1 LRLGV
6 LIALAIVL
14 VAPAALATETEPE
27 TVSLVYRVPDGCPN
41 ESAFVSAVGARTRR
55 AKFVDRAANARR
67 FVVDV
72 RRLGG
77 SYSGRLVIEAGG
89 ERATRDVTS
98 ARCEDLVDAFVLF
111 TAIAIDP
118 GGAFASVEAAPPP
131 ASAEP
136 AAPPAS
142 PPALPPPPPASP
154 PPVPRRAP
162 AAVERQP
169 PARPSW
175 HLSVGSGGIAA
186 TGIAESAMIAAH
198 PVLDLAWSAT
208 GPSPSMRIG
217 LVWAN
222 GASQPAPPGRLTFG
236 LRALALSGCG
246 YHLRF
251 GESAGVG
258 VRLCVVFEGGVL
270 QIRPFALERP
280 RSTDRPWFAAGPLVR
295 LDVPILPGRLAAF
308 ADGAIAIPLERE
320 SVYVSPGPTVAAVE
334 AVGLRLALGIVLQ
347 AF

>member
-1 LRLGV
+1 M

-27 TVSLVYRVPDGCPN
+27 TVSLVYRVPEGCPN
-41 ESAFVSAVGARTRR
+41 QSAFVSAVGARTHR

-67 FVVDV
+67 FVVDI
-72 RRLGG
+72 RRLGT

-111 TAIAIDP
+111 TALAIDP
-118 GGAFASVEAAPPP
+118 GGAS

-136 AAPPAS
+136 APPPPSAEPAPLPAS
-142 PPALPPPPPASP
+142 PPASLPPPPPPASP
-154 PPVPRRAP
+154 PLVPRRAP
-162 AAVERQP
+162 VAVERQP

-175 HLSVGSGGIAA
+175 HLSVGSGGVAA

-251 GESAGVG
+251 GERAGVG
-258 VRLCVVFEGGVL
+258 VRLCVVLEGGVL
-270 QIRPFALERP
+270 QVRPYALERP
-280 RSTDRPWFAAGPLVR
+280 RSPERPWFAAGPLVR
-295 LDVPILPGRLAAF
+295 FDVPILPGRLAAF
-308 ADGAIAIPLERE
+308 ADGAIAIPFERE
-320 SVYVSPGPTVAAVE
+320 SVYVLPGPTVAAVE